1 MVRHSGR
8 FLKVNESAIGVVFRG
23 SPKSGEIQSISVIGG
38 AFYQLRTVARS
49 ILFSFC
55 MLPFRKAGDR
65 RRVGMLSHDVFSGG
79 ENMKSSSYLKVP
91 KRWILAGIVMLFM
104 AAAVADNVAAQMKE
118 WDYVVLGDSQSSGLS
133 LLYAKG
139 LEQDLGVKINILNR
153 TVGGQSTMTL
163 LRELRGN
170 RDLQDTLRKA
180 KVVTLNVPMAV
191 FGYAMSI
198 FRDGK
203 CGGADSQ
210 DCLREALKTYQE
222 ETTGIFA
229 ELISLSH
236 PSKVLI
242 RTMDTPQFMT
252 RTTKARG
259 RFQVL
264 KPYWQAANK
273 CVIEVATKHRIPVA
287 RVYSAF
293 MGPNGDDD
301 PQDKGLMSSDEIH
314 PTPQGNDLIA
324 KLFREL
330 KYQYATP

>member
-1 MVRHSGR
+1 
-8 FLKVNESAIGVVFRG
+8 
-23 SPKSGEIQSISVIGG
+23 
-38 AFYQLRTVARS
+38 
-49 ILFSFC
+49 
-55 MLPFRKAGDR
+55 
-65 RRVGMLSHDVFSGG
+65 
-79 ENMKSSSYLKVP
+79 MKSSYHRKFQ
-91 KRWILAGIVMLFM
+91 KRWILAGIFMLLI
-104 AAAVADNVAAQMKE
+104 AAAAAENAVAQMKE
-118 WDYVVLGDSQSSGLS
+118 WDYVALGDSQSSGLF
-133 LLYAKG
+133 LLYAKD
-139 LEQDLGVKINILNR
+139 LEQDLGVKVNTLNR
-153 TVGGQSTMTL
+153 TVGGQSTTSL

-180 KVVTLNVPMAV
+180 KVVTLNVPMAG
-191 FGYAMSI
+191 FGYAMGA

-222 ETTGIFA
+222 ETTAIFA

-252 RTTKARG
+252 RTTKGRG
-259 RFQVL
+259 RFQVF

-273 CVIEVATKHRIPVA
+273 SVIEVATKHRIPAA
-287 RVYSAF
+287 RVYAAF
-293 MGPNGDDD
+293 MGLNGDDD

-330 KYQYATP
+330 GYQYATP